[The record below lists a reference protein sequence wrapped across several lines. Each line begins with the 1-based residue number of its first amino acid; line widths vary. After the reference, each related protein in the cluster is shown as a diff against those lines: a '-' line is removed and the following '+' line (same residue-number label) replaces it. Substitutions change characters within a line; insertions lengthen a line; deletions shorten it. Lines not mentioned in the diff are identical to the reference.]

1 MFGKGRYP
9 GNLDHRGQG
18 PDPDWYEESQ
28 TRSRQDLT
36 PILSRQRNPNVP
48 LWRAPCFRVAARVT
62 HWRNGETEA
71 PASRLCPLMGGKTR
85 LLIADAVSANCIRC
99 WPIWI
104 ASRPT
109 RSARR
114 PLTIHAVISRCRL
127 TKSGESGAN
136 GVSSIPRRHSSPL
149 PRAELR
155 RGICPPAVRDKHAN
169 RSQRERGVG
178 RVRNRRC

>member
-1 MFGKGRYP
+1 MLFGDATASLEKQSGLRIQRAAAFGKGRYP
-9 GNLDHRGQG
+9 GNPDHRGQG

-85 LLIADAVSANCIRC
+85 LLIRWRYRRWWRYRHQVLADMNRQLADSLH
-99 WPIWI
+99 
-104 ASRPT
+104 SPT
-109 RSARR
+109 ADNPCGDFPGS
-114 PLTIHAVISRCRL
+114 
-127 TKSGESGAN
+127 
-136 GVSSIPRRHSSPL
+136 
-149 PRAELR
+149 
-155 RGICPPAVRDKHAN
+155 D
-169 RSQRERGVG
+169 
-178 RVRNRRC
+178 